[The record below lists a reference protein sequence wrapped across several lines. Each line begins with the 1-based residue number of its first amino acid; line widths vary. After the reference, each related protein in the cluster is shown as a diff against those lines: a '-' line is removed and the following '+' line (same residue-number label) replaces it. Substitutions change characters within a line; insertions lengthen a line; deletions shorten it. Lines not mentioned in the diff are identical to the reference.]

1 MSQLRVQDLGRIREI
16 ARVLARHGFRQL
28 LEAVGERS
36 DPHDEPSPA
45 GGASRGRRVRDAL
58 VDLGPTF
65 VKLGQILSLRPDILP
80 KDILQECQT
89 LQDRVPP
96 MSAADL
102 EEVLRAELGERRDA
116 LVTVDPTPLGSASI
130 AQVHRAVL
138 ADGREVALKVQRKD
152 IERTISSDLQIL
164 YALARL
170 VEGRLTIPGLYT
182 PTAVIR
188 EFEAALSQEL
198 DFHQEM
204 RAAERLARALVG
216 TGVEVPQVH
225 PELSTRR
232 VLLMDLVRGRPLSAR
247 FDDLHLEAR
256 RKIAHQLMEA
266 TWRQVFEHGF
276 FHGDPHP
283 GNLFVNEAGNLVYL
297 DLGITGLLTAS
308 MQETIISTF
317 TSMVFRDPD
326 TLAVTIYRAGATKGR
341 IDLREFRA
349 ELERKMVEYYGA
361 SLDDLA
367 TRESF
372 TDVVEMAT
380 RFQIDLPSEYA
391 VLSRAL
397 ALVEATVRRLLP
409 GIDIVA
415 EVRPYAQ
422 RLMSRRLSA
431 ERLGQD
437 AARLMFQL
445 QAQLRDLPTHANQI
459 LTDLDGGRLT
469 VITRDPDADRLRE
482 EVRTA
487 TTRLSIAVFA
497 GTTTIAAALL
507 VAAALVTAALGPAG
521 ADDDARGARM
531 FGITLFALAAA
542 GYGALG
548 LHATLVR
555 LLDLGSWAERAWRL
569 ATFFRPRESDR

>member
-1 MSQLRVQDLGRIREI
+1 VSQLRVQDLGRIREI

-28 LEAVGERS
+28 LDVVGERG
-36 DPHDEPSPA
+36 DGLDDREPTA
-45 GGASRGRRVRDAL
+45 TRGRRVRDAL

-80 KDILQECQT
+80 KDILAECQT

-102 EEVLRAELGERRDA
+102 EEVLQSELGERRDQ
-116 LVTVDPTPLGSASI
+116 LVSVDPIPLGSASI

-138 ADGREVALKVQRKD
+138 ADGSEVAVKVQRKD

-170 VEGRLTIPGLYT
+170 TEGRIPIPGMFT
-182 PTAVIR
+182 PTAIVR
-188 EFEAALSQEL
+188 EFEAALTQEL
-198 DFHQEM
+198 DFHQEL
-204 RAAERLARALVG
+204 RAAERLTRAIAG
-216 TGVEVPQVH
+216 TGVIVPRVH
-225 PELSTRR
+225 PQHSTRR
-232 VLLMDLVRGRPLSAR
+232 VLVMDLVRGQPLSAR
-247 FDDLHLEAR
+247 FDDMSPEQAK
-256 RKIAHQLMEA
+256 KIAHQLMEA
-266 TWRQVFEHGF
+266 TWQQVFEHGF

-283 GNLFVNEAGNLVYL
+283 GNLFVSESGDLVYL

-308 MQETIISTF
+308 MQDTIISTF

-326 TLAVTIYRAGATKGR
+326 TLAVTIYRAGATRGR

-391 VLSRAL
+391 ILSRAV
-397 ALVEATVRRLLP
+397 ALVEASVRRLLP
-409 GIDIVA
+409 GVDIVA

-422 RLMSRRLSA
+422 RLMSRRFSA

-469 VITRDPDADRLRE
+469 VITRDPDSERLRE

-487 TTRLSIAVFA
+487 TTRISIAIFA
-497 GTTTIAAALL
+497 GTTAVAAALL
-507 VAAALVTAALGPAG
+507 LAASALGDAVRQAPAETSPT
-521 ADDDARGARM
+521 RM
-531 FGITLFALAAA
+531 LGWGLFALALA
-542 GYGALG
+542 GFGALG
-548 LHATLVR
+548 MHATLVR
-555 LLDLGSWAERAWRL
+555 LLDLGSWGKRLWGL
-569 ATFFRPRESDR
+569 ATFFSPRARD